1 MVIEKS
7 NGKLKIYW
15 QAIGVIFT
23 ALILL
28 IGLITGYT
36 LLQAQSNATAEKVVN
51 IEKNTTEKTAGTLKS
66 DVVSNTGILAIHDK
80 DISVLKANQDEM
92 KKIQTETKQ
101 AITDLNKKMDS
112 NQRDIMKVLLELKDD
127 N

>member
-1 MVIEKS
+1 MVIEKN
-7 NGKLKIYW
+7 NGKLKIHW

-23 ALILL
+23 ALILF
-28 IGLITGYT
+28 IGLVTGYT
-36 LLQAQSNATAEKVVN
+36 LLQAQSNATAKKVIT

-66 DVVSNTGILAIHDK
+66 DVVNNTGKLAIHDK
-80 DISVLKANQDEM
+80 DISVLKSNQDEM

-101 AITDLNKKMDS
+101 AIINLNKKMDS
-112 NQRDIMKVLLELKDD
+112 NQRDIMKILLELKGD